1 MEILGGECCRVLA
14 RARVCNIPSFGTRHL
29 LSLARCSLYAK
40 AQILAYNECE
50 NYSIHPN
57 HPSSSISSHS
67 TLARSLAHGRHIL
80 LSIIIKLPM
89 STTMGDINGK
99 STARGRAAVRCW
111 EPPASAPQIISC
123 VSPPRLSRRL
133 LILRRIGIRF
143 PSCAIICDATPARI
157 YSGAEQEKPI
167 KAGTLQPPAVTQAP
181 NQ

>member
-99 STARGRAAVRCW
+99 STARGRA
-111 EPPASAPQIISC
+111 SA
-123 VSPPRLSRRL
+123 L
-133 LILRRIGIRF
+133 LGTAGI
-143 PSCAIICDATPARI
+143 C
-157 YSGAEQEKPI
+157 
-167 KAGTLQPPAVTQAP
+167 AP
-181 NQ
+181 NYFLCLSLSHLLSFCGASGSDFHRVLLYATRRTNQNLFRCRAS